1 MLYQL
6 EDRLHLCLRA
16 HKIKY
21 IWSDFHFTVDVK
33 VKILH
38 FRDEN
43 KSWWPWFLNCALFG
57 KYFMFFFHDFL
68 LTFYSFLT
76 KSYTFVN
83 YFITYFYFYFHFC
96 PYLGNKW
103 FIDLN
108 ILLNWTVKFICLNHL
123 FSVLLEMVGMA
134 WPCSMYLKNKLWN
147 INISIDKINKINLD
161 SANY

>member
-57 KYFMFFFHDFL
+57 KYFMFFFSQFL
-68 LTFYSFLT
+68 LTFYSFST

-83 YFITYFYFYFHFC
+83 YSITYFYFYFHFC
-96 PYLGNKW
+96 LYLGNKC
-103 FIDLN
+103 FIDWFEHSSELSCQVY
-108 ILLNWTVKFICLNHL
+108 LPKPFI
-123 FSVLLEMVGMA
+123 FSLTWNGWYGMTMFYV
-134 WPCSMYLKNKLWN
+134 SKK
-147 INISIDKINKINLD
+147 
-161 SANY
+161 